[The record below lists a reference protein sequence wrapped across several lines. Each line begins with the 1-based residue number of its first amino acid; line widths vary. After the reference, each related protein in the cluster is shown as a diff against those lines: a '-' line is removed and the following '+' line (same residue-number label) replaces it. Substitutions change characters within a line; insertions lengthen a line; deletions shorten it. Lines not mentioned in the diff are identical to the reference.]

1 MSLEPRSTAAWLL
14 LVASLPTRPSA
25 ARMRLWRALKGM
37 GCASLR
43 DGVWLIPDG
52 GGATHQLDRL
62 AGETLEAGGQALVLR
77 VSARDEAQERSF
89 RALFDRGED
98 YARLLATIDDR
109 AREGGVDTK
118 SLRVLRRELADIAVI
133 DFFPGEAR
141 RQAEGALAALEAR
154 LSGEPQAASGSIM
167 RLRADKYRGRLWATR
182 KHLWVD
188 RLASAWLI
196 HRFIDTD
203 ARFLWLEQPGDCPKR
218 ALGFDFDGAT
228 FCHVGHRVTFETL
241 LASFGLDGD
250 AALARLGALVHYLDV
265 GGAPMAEAA
274 GVEAVL
280 AGISHDD
287 RIDDDALL
295 AAAMPIFDGLYRNF
309 TAGAAQGGQEKP

>member
-1 MSLEPRSTAAWLL
+1 MIREPPSTTAWLL
-14 LVASLPTRPSA
+14 LIASLPTRPSA

-37 GCASLR
+37 GCAALR
-43 DGVWLIPDG
+43 DGAWLMPDG
-52 GGATHQLDRL
+52 GGAAHRLDRL
-62 AGETLEAGGQALVLR
+62 AGETLEAGGQALVVR

-109 AREGGVDTK
+109 ARAGGVDAKT
-118 SLRVLRRELADIAVI
+118 LRVLRRELADIAVI

-154 LSGEPQAASGSIM
+154 LSGEPQAASGSIA

-196 HRFIDTD
+196 RRFIDAD
-203 ARFLWLEQPGDCPKR
+203 ARFLWLEHPGDCPKR
-218 ALGFDFDGAT
+218 ALGFDFDGAA
-228 FCHVGHRVTFETL
+228 FSHVGHRVTFETL
-241 LASFGLDGD
+241 LASFGLDSD

-265 GGAPMAEAA
+265 GGAPVAEAV

-280 AGISHDD
+280 AGIRQDD
-287 RIDDDALL
+287 QIDDDALL
-295 AAAMPIFDGLYRNF
+295 AAALPIFDGLYRNF
-309 TAGAAQGGQEKP
+309 TAGAAQAGQDMP